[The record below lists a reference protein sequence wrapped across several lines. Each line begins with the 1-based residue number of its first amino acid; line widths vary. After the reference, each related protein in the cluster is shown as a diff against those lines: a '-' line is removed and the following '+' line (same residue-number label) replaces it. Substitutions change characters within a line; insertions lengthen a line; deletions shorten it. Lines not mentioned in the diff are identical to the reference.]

1 MPTSED
7 GAQHNW
13 LQLRLDGDVEGGVDA
28 RALANLLTDVVAAA
42 RFIADERLGVGPRRG
57 PMNTVERGLASFRVT
72 SVSPGSVVIQ
82 LAAPRT
88 ATERQLAF
96 ASQDLGPDTIADSLV
111 SELNDISQGTAHSE
125 GGYERRRMVERIVRS
140 AGQIGRVAEVT
151 RFNSAV
157 ADAEPRVV
165 LLQLDAP
172 VQQPVA
178 PELTIR
184 QTVLY
189 GHVYMADVE
198 MGRQRLRIKLPDDSD
213 QTMAIDDNVVD
224 HAAEA
229 LGQLAE
235 VHVSEATV
243 DGRVM
248 ERVVGHIRLLE
259 ASERGVDL
267 PPKSI
272 QQLAQEQGL
281 AMRPTPNYV
290 ELLSELWPTESDAEA
305 FREYLRT
312 SRATAG

>member
-1 MPTSED
+1 
-7 GAQHNW
+7 
-13 LQLRLDGDVEGGVDA
+13 
-28 RALANLLTDVVAAA
+28 
-42 RFIADERLGVGPRRG
+42 
-57 PMNTVERGLASFRVT
+57 MNTVERGLASFRVT

-82 LAAPRT
+82 LAAPPT

-96 ASQDLGPDTIADSLV
+96 ASQNLGPDTIADSLV
-111 SELNDISQGTAHSE
+111 SELNDISQGTSHSE

-157 ADAEPRVV
+157 ADAEPQVV

-172 VQQPVA
+172 VQQPAA
-178 PELTIR
+178 PELMIR

-213 QTMAIDDNVVD
+213 QTMAIEDDVVD

-243 DGRVM
+243 DGRVV

-281 AMRPTPNYV
+281 AMRPTPDYV

-312 SRATAG
+312 SRATTG

>member
-1 MPTSED
+1 MPTAED
-7 GAQHNW
+7 EAQRNW
-13 LQLRLDGDVEGGVDA
+13 LQLRLDGAIEGGVDA

-57 PMNTVERGLASFRVT
+57 PMNAVERGLASFRVT

-82 LAAPRT
+82 LAAPPT

-96 ASQDLGPDTIADSLV
+96 VSQDLGPDTIADSLV
-111 SELNDISQGTAHSE
+111 SELKDISQGTSHSE

-151 RFNSAV
+151 RFNNAV
-157 ADAEPRVV
+157 ADAEPQVV
-165 LLQLDAP
+165 LLRLDAP
-172 VQQPVA
+172 SQQSAV
-178 PELTIR
+178 PEPTIR

-198 MGRQRLRIKLPDDSD
+198 RGRQRLRIKLPDDSD
-213 QTMAIDDNVVD
+213 QTMAIEDDVVD
-224 HAAEA
+224 HTAEA

-235 VHVSEATV
+235 VHVSEAIV
-243 DGRVM
+243 DGRIVG
-248 ERVVGHIRLLE
+248 RVVGRIRLLD
-259 ASERGVDL
+259 ASERGVDV

-281 AMRPTPNYV
+281 AMRSAPDYV
-290 ELLSELWPTESDAEA
+290 ELLNELWPTESDAEE